1 MRAFTLPID
10 GGAILSRK
18 ASRQKNSTV
27 LISLF
32 SDVFSG
38 ISDDSYGIVILLKEP
53 IEMSKRIHI
62 GDEGPTLAGACGP
75 SSHEARRGTGKPVI
89 LIHRSAPPPVASGD
103 AATLDDCFE
112 PLGVAAVRVMARFT
126 LPRMQMLPVPTG
138 YEKSR
143 DRLPNSQWE
152 ED

>member
-1 MRAFTLPID
+1 
-10 GGAILSRK
+10 
-18 ASRQKNSTV
+18 
-27 LISLF
+27 
-32 SDVFSG
+32 
-38 ISDDSYGIVILLKEP
+38 
-53 IEMSKRIHI
+53 MSKRIHI

-75 SSHEARRGTGKPVI
+75 SSHRPAGEAGKPVI
-89 LIHRSAPPPVASGD
+89 LVHRPSSAAASDGSGD